1 MKVLVLNGVNLDM
14 LGQRDPAHYG
24 RHTLADIE
32 AMVRTLAGELGV
44 AVDFF
49 QTNHE
54 GAMCERLHRARG
66 ERPDALLVNAG
77 AWTHYSYAIR
87 DALELVEAPVY
98 EVHLSDISK
107 REPFRRHSVFEGLA
121 RATVSGLGHGSYLEA
136 LRIAVREHGQR

>member
-1 MKVLVLNGVNLDM
+1 MPMKVLVLNGVNLDM

-32 AMVRTLAGELGV
+32 AMIRALATQLGV
-44 AVDFF
+44 EVTCF

-54 GAMCERLHRARG
+54 GAMCERLHQARG
-66 ERPDALLVNAG
+66 EKPDAVLINAG

-121 RATVSGLGHGSYLEA
+121 RATVSGLGHESYLEA
-136 LRIAVREHGQR
+136 LRMAVRTHQ